1 MSIQE
6 REINKK
12 HAYKMKWSLSNY
24 LPLIFIVLV
33 IVLLCYVHSLSA
45 GNYADFFP
53 INGTFQN
60 YNPVRRLLAGQIPY
74 RDFYDYLGIGHLY
87 IGSLFTLL
95 FGGNYVASLRAFS
108 FLTFGGFSSFAF
120 LIFYSVCRKK
130 DLAGSL
136 TIFVMLFLLILPII
150 YKNSY
155 TTGNQILSALIY
167 ALGTGNSARLI
178 RGLILPISCGL
189 LYGAYFIYERWI
201 GNINF
206 KYKEFLIPLTF
217 GVISGF
223 SFGWSNDYG
232 IGTWLSL
239 LILGFWL
246 TICRKNSVSFIF
258 KSTILMIII
267 SILSISIFISIFTLG
282 NLSSWYSINFGGGS
296 YQNWYF
302 NTIGVKSYYITD
314 INMYLPVLIQAALA
328 LYYLGKLYVLRGT
341 KYGFLRYG
349 ILALLNMTCFCV
361 VNEYKLL
368 SSGMLYEVAF
378 SVLTLSIIA
387 EIINLLYIL
396 VQKKELQKKLVIASI
411 VLAMLW
417 SINAAK
423 YEYRF
428 AIGSK
433 EGVYIKELGGNS
445 RVLGND
451 LLNTRIFLQDDQFFA
466 TYSSGQEVLSNIF
479 QPSGTDYIIHVL
491 GDKEREDYLSSFKNG
506 NFKYTATIR
515 EDYTSW
521 ELWVLRANWFF
532 YRELYRNWHP
542 IYANRYEMYWERNEN
557 DTDNVILDGYTVNVV
572 NINETTKKLIV
583 SCNRNISGIADVF
596 VDYATNKKNNLFS
609 KLIFRCDVK
618 ISNTDANLTAEEKEK
633 ESNYL
638 RGTSAEYIPIRVSNG
653 YGEVT
658 ITSNPSNNTYL
669 TINDAKC
676 DGIYTVGYQY
686 LLIES
691 VDLETNTFILKS
703 TLNSRDAINDIYFVK
718 YGDIEYTVENIE
730 SNGDEIRIAVDK
742 KIIELQNQ
750 PSILKVK

>member
-1 MSIQE
+1 M
-6 REINKK
+6 
-12 HAYKMKWSLSNY
+12 
-24 LPLIFIVLV
+24 
-33 IVLLCYVHSLSA
+33 LL
-45 GNYADFFP
+45 
-53 INGTFQN
+53 
-60 YNPVRRLLAGQIPY
+60 
-74 RDFYDYLGIGHLY
+74 
-87 IGSLFTLL
+87 
-95 FGGNYVASLRAFS
+95 
-108 FLTFGGFSSFAF
+108 
-120 LIFYSVCRKK
+120 
-130 DLAGSL
+130 
-136 TIFVMLFLLILPII
+136 
-150 YKNSY
+150 
-155 TTGNQILSALIY
+155 
-167 ALGTGNSARLI
+167 
-178 RGLILPISCGL
+178 
-189 LYGAYFIYERWI
+189 
-201 GNINF
+201 
-206 KYKEFLIPLTF
+206 
-217 GVISGF
+217 
-223 SFGWSNDYG
+223 
-232 IGTWLSL
+232 
-239 LILGFWL
+239 
-246 TICRKNSVSFIF
+246 
-258 KSTILMIII
+258 
-267 SILSISIFISIFTLG
+267 
-282 NLSSWYSINFGGGS
+282 
-296 YQNWYF
+296 
-302 NTIGVKSYYITD
+302 
-314 INMYLPVLIQAALA
+314 
-328 LYYLGKLYVLRGT
+328 
-341 KYGFLRYG
+341 
-349 ILALLNMTCFCV
+349 
-361 VNEYKLL
+361 
-368 SSGMLYEVAF
+368 EV
-378 SVLTLSIIA
+378 
-387 EIINLLYIL
+387 
-396 VQKKELQKKLVIASI
+396 
-411 VLAMLW
+411 
-417 SINAAK
+417 
-423 YEYRF
+423 
-428 AIGSK
+428 

-491 GDKEREDYLSSFKNG
+491 GDKKREDYLNSFKNG

-557 DTDNVILDGYTVNVV
+557 DTDNVILEGYTVNVV
-572 NINETTKKLIV
+572 DINETTKKLIV

-686 LLIES
+686 LSIES
-691 VDLETNTFILKS
+691 VDQETNTFILKS
-703 TLNSRDAINDIYFVK
+703 TLNSRDAINDISFVK

-750 PSILKVK
+750 PNILKVK